1 MKRATRSA
9 LCGRPKL
16 NSTITTQSTQGDYQ
30 TNMHLIDKDGQDEE
44 CFLLEGM
51 KELKVFTLNQIALM
65 KKLLENAESAKQNR
79 HPKKSTM
86 HAKKEYL
93 QSEVNS

>member
-1 MKRATRSA
+1 
-9 LCGRPKL
+9 
-16 NSTITTQSTQGDYQ
+16 
-30 TNMHLIDKDGQDEE
+30 
-44 CFLLEGM
+44 
-51 KELKVFTLNQIALM
+51 
-65 KKLLENAESAKQNR
+65 LLENAESAEQNC